1 MAPWRNW
8 AGDQSCAPAAIEH
21 PRTPQELAEIVGQAA
36 ERGRRVR
43 ASASG
48 HSFTDVA
55 LTDGV
60 MVRFDHLGGILEVD
74 REAGLVKAGAG
85 IVLSDLGRR
94 LDALGLA
101 LANLGDIDRQ
111 TLAGAISTGT
121 HGTGARMPSLAA
133 QVDALELVLAD
144 GSVREISSRSEP
156 DALGAAAIGLGA
168 LGMIHAVTLRTVPA
182 FTLRRVDRPRPLAE
196 TLERLDELDAACD
209 HFEFYVFPHT
219 ETALCRETV
228 RTAEPPRS
236 RPAAAV
242 YAQEVVLENW
252 VGGALTRVARR
263 VPTLRP
269 ALARLASRSVGR
281 TTKIDRSFRVF
292 ASERRIKF
300 TEMEYAIPREHAAE
314 AVPRVLELASRPE
327 LGVGFPIEV
336 RFAPADELHLSTSH
350 GRDTCYVA
358 VHQDPRLEWERYFR
372 AVEEL
377 MDGYGGRP
385 HWGKRHF
392 RTPQRWRRFTRAG
405 RGSRSCGGDSTQ
417 AACSRTRT
425 STVSSGRPAPRET
438 KAPRRD
444 RSGARRRWCR
454 PRSGRGGR
462 SARTARRPW
471 RGGGRPGRQSEA
483 SRRRRR

>member
-1 MAPWRNW
+1 MARWRNW
-8 AGDQSCAPAAIEH
+8 AGDQSCAPATIEH
-21 PRTPQELAEIVGQAA
+21 PRTREELAEIVRRAA
-36 ERGRRVR
+36 ERGQRVR

-48 HSFTDVA
+48 HSFTEIA

-60 MVRFDHLGGILEVD
+60 MIRFDNLGGILEVD

-121 HGTGARMPSLAA
+121 HGTGARMPSLAV
-133 QVDALELVLAD
+133 QVEAIEVVQAD
-144 GSVREISSRSEP
+144 GSVSELSARAEP
-156 DALGAAAIGLGA
+156 DELAAAAIGLGA

-219 ETALCRETV
+219 NTALCRESV
-228 RTAEPPRS
+228 RTDEPPRP

-252 VGGALTRVARR
+252 VGGALTHVARR
-263 VPTLRP
+263 VPALRP

-281 TTKIDRSFRVF
+281 SVKVDRSFRVF

-336 RFAPADELHLSTSH
+336 RFAPSDELVLSTSH
-350 GRDTCYVA
+350 ARDTCYVA
-358 VHQDPRLEWERYFR
+358 VHQDPWLHWEPYFR
-372 AVEEL
+372 AVEEV

-392 RTPQRWRRFTRAG
+392 QT
-405 RGSRSCGGDSTQ
+405 
-417 AACSRTRT
+417 AATL
-425 STVSSGRPAPRET
+425 APRY
-438 KAPRRD
+438 PRW
-444 RSGARRRWCR
+444 SEFQELRRRLDPAGVFANAYIDR
-454 PRSGRGGR
+454 VLGPVVD
-462 SARTARRPW
+462 
-471 RGGGRPGRQSEA
+471 
-483 SRRRRR
+483 